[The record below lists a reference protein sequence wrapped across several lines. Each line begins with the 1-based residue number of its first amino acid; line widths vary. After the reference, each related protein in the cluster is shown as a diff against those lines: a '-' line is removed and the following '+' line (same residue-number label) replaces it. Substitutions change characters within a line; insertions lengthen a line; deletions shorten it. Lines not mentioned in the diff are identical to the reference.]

1 MRTEPISP
9 TPLDRRLRW
18 VSVVPCILSF
28 GLLGLLG
35 ACSDLAKLLPAK
47 APATSLPITPRSGPI
62 EKPGAAKVLVNELDN
77 GATIVL
83 GQSQVLEVALKNT
96 AGSTL
101 DWVITDPAT
110 TPFNVLADKFELGR
124 RDRDFTEQDG
134 DRVFLLRPKTMGN
147 LDLQFDLRL
156 PRSLEP
162 PVQSVRF
169 KVIVK

>member
-1 MRTEPISP
+1 MRTVPILP
-9 TPLDRRLRW
+9 TPFDRRVRR
-18 VSVVPCILSF
+18 VAAVPCLLLF
-28 GLLGLLG
+28 GLFGG
-35 ACSDLAKLLPAK
+35 CSDLASLLPAK
-47 APATSLPITPRSGPI
+47 APATSLPIVARTGPI

-101 DWVITDPAT
+101 DWVVTNPAS

-124 RDRDFTEQDG
+124 RDRDYTEQEG
-134 DRVFLLRPKTMGN
+134 DRIFLLRSKTVGTF
-147 LDLQFDLRL
+147 DLQFDLRL

-162 PVQSVRF
+162 PSQSVHF